1 MRALLRVI
9 QLSKQNL
16 VPFAFVLGQFLA
28 YFIHQV
34 AKNEATVP
42 PNCTCILFEAAALTL
57 TFVKDFHDAFQA
69 VEDQL
74 TPALD
79 FIIKQK
85 LAGLSGYAFQ
95 LYATFVANSTELKP
109 NYQMLAQ
116 SITENLANWSK
127 EMKYL
132 VPALAIFLSTVIA
145 KHPQYAITQISFI

>member
-16 VPFAFVLGQFLA
+16 VPFAPVLGQVLA
-28 YFIHQV
+28 SFIHEV
-34 AKNEATVP
+34 AKDEATAS
-42 PNCTCILFEAAALTL
+42 PNYTYILFEAAALTL
-57 TFVKDFHDAFQA
+57 TFVKGFHDAFQA

-74 TPALD
+74 TPALS
-79 FIIKQK
+79 FIIEQN
-85 LAGLSGYAFQ
+85 LADLSGYAFQ